1 MEKTV
6 YFFQFKITKGK
17 LWYDVG
23 RETYQFT
30 VLESAIECLEHDF
43 SESSTS
49 IYRIVKEQK
58 LLKNYN
64 ELTSLNT

>member
-6 YFFQFKITKGK
+6 HFFQFKNTKGK

-49 IYRIVKEQK
+49 IYRIVKEYTTQEVVK
-58 LLKNYN
+58 
-64 ELTSLNT
+64 EL